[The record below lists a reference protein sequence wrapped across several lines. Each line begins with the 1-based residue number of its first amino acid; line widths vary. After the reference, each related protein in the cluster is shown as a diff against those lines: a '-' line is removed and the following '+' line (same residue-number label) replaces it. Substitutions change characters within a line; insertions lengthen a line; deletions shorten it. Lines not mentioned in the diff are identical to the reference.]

1 MCDYFGSRIF
11 YSFKCVDGVGGFAM
25 KKEVLEKLWQHELK
39 ILDEIDR
46 ICKKH
51 DITYFIMWG
60 TLIGAVRH
68 KGFIPWDDDIDIN
81 MPMKDYKKFLKVAPK
96 ELSDEYFLQTS
107 KTDKY
112 HPTYFAKVRLNNTAF
127 YSKED
132 KNQNKHHGIF
142 VDIFPLYNCND
153 SESIFSKIRKRFSG
167 MLILAVAGKREN
179 SAIGN
184 RFLKMLPDRL
194 LCWLRDMSLNTHGKM
209 YSTGGY
215 VFGKQD
221 FLPSVNVEFCG
232 KMYPA
237 PNQYDKV
244 LRIMYGNYMQLP
256 PKEEQVAHNPGRISF
271 DLSKPDEEIE

>member
-1 MCDYFGSRIF
+1 
-11 YSFKCVDGVGGFAM
+11 M
-25 KKEVLEKLWQHELK
+25 KQEILEKLWQHELK

-81 MPMKDYKKFLKVAPK
+81 MPMKDYKKFLKVAPE
-96 ELSDEYFLQTS
+96 ELSDEFFLQTS

-132 KNQNKHHGIF
+132 TNFKKHHGIF
-142 VDIFPLYNCND
+142 VDVFPLYDCNK
-153 SESIFSKIRKRFSG
+153 STSVFSKIRRAIADR
-167 MLILAVAGKREN
+167 LTTAVAGKREN

-184 RFLKMLPDRL
+184 RFLKMLPDGILYR
-194 LCWLRDMSLNTHGKM
+194 LRDIFLHTHGKM
-209 YSTGGY
+209 
-215 VFGKQD
+215 FGAGRFYFEKED
-221 FLPSVNVEFCG
+221 FLPATKLEFCE
-232 KMYPA
+232 KMYSA
-237 PNQYDKV
+237 PKNYDNV
-244 LRIMYGNYMQLP
+244 LKITYGDYMQLP
-256 PKEEQVAHNPGRISF
+256 PEDKRVAHNPGRISF
-271 DLSKPDEEIE
+271 DLSKPDEELD